1 MISSHP
7 PFTGF
12 PKKLFKF
19 LADLE
24 KNNNTEWFYKYKD
37 IYQEYLVTPCRS
49 FVSDIGSF
57 FNLLNPSIRTEPKFN
72 KTLIRINKDMRF
84 TKGEPYR
91 NHFLIHFG
99 RFKMDS
105 EFFVYLDKNIVEYG
119 LFINATKGND
129 LYFGGNIN
137 AYEKD
142 IKNVIIKYKINKHF
156 ALSEIKNKSKRLI
169 DVFDVKKHFH
179 YLKELKMFVLTKR
192 IDKSAQ
198 LVESPDFISEAI
210 KSYSKLYPLYSFC
223 ISAQPHKIL
232 SDFAEKLD
240 LPS

>member
-1 MISSHP
+1 MISSYP

-12 PKKLFKF
+12 PKELFKF

-91 NHFLIHFG
+91 NHFLIHFD

-137 AYEKD
+137 A
-142 IKNVIIKYKINKHF
+142 
-156 ALSEIKNKSKRLI
+156 
-169 DVFDVKKHFH
+169 
-179 YLKELKMFVLTKR
+179 
-192 IDKSAQ
+192 
-198 LVESPDFISEAI
+198 
-210 KSYSKLYPLYSFC
+210 
-223 ISAQPHKIL
+223 
-232 SDFAEKLD
+232 
-240 LPS
+240 